1 MAKGRQFNVYLSAE
15 VYDQAILRVADGRI
29 AAWLRGL
36 AEREVGV
43 DGQEDTSGLSEGLRV
58 LTERMDK
65 ASKAHCDLLTRMKVL
80 EQRTPVKELVS
91 ADDNPFA
98 KPEDTFRD
106 STVVYDEGGSQ

>member
-43 DGQEDTSGLSEGLRV
+43 DGQEDTSG
-58 LTERMDK
+58 
-65 ASKAHCDLLTRMKVL
+65 
-80 EQRTPVKELVS
+80 
-91 ADDNPFA
+91 
-98 KPEDTFRD
+98 
-106 STVVYDEGGSQ
+106 